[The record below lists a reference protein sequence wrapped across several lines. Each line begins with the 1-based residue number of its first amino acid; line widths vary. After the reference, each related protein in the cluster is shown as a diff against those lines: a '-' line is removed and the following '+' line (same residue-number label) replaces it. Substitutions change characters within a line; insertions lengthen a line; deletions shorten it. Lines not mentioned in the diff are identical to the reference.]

1 MASIT
6 LKNIVKCYTKD
17 VPVVKNFN
25 LEIQDKEFV
34 VFLGPSGCGKTTVL
48 RMIAGLE
55 EITEGDIFIEETL
68 VNETAPRDRDV
79 AMVFQNYAIYPHLT
93 VYGNLA
99 FSLKA
104 RKVSKK
110 EMDPLVRSTAK
121 MLGIDRY
128 LERKP
133 RHLSGGERQRV
144 ALGRAIVRQPKAF
157 LMDEPLSNLDAKLRV
172 QMRFELSQLHRKLGI
187 TTVYVTHDQIEALTL
202 GDRLVLMSEGEIQQI
217 ADPFTIYNRPAN
229 VFVATF
235 VGSPSMNLFDARI
248 VQQNGALYLA
258 GKRLRIKLHDIT
270 DVEKDYIG
278 RDVICGFRPEA
289 IALAEYVQFKNKSE
303 DIDARIDDVEP
314 VGDSQLIYVSCND
327 QLFVANKEISSGFLD
342 RHSLMGKDTKINF
355 NLDQIHL
362 FDKSSQK
369 AIYNP

>member
-1 MASIT
+1 MASIS
-6 LKNIVKCYTKD
+6 LKNVVKCYTKD
-17 VPVVKNFN
+17 LPVVKNFN

-55 EITEGDIFIEETL
+55 EITEGDIFIEDKQ
-68 VNETAPRDRDV
+68 VNETAPKDRDI

-104 RKVSKK
+104 RKVAK
-110 EMDPLVRSTAK
+110 EEIDTNVKSTAK
-121 MLGIDRY
+121 MLGIDQY

-144 ALGRAIVRQPKAF
+144 ALGRAIVRNPKAF

-172 QMRFELSQLHRKLGI
+172 QMRFELSRLHRKLGV

-202 GDRLVLMSEGEIQQI
+202 GDRLVLMSQGEIQQI

-235 VGSPSMNLFDARI
+235 VGSPSMNLFDAKISRD
-248 VQQNGALYLA
+248 NGALFLH
-258 GKRLRIKLHDIT
+258 GEIIKIKLPDIGGIE
-270 DVEKDYIG
+270 DHIG
-278 RDVICGFRPEA
+278 KDVICGFRPEA
-289 IALAEYVQFKNKSE
+289 IALTEYVQFKNKSE

-314 VGDSQLIYVSCND
+314 IGDSQLIYVSCGD
-327 QLFVANKEISSGFLD
+327 HLFVANKDMISGYLD
-342 RHSLMGKDTKINF
+342 RHSVIEKDTKICF
-355 NLDQIHL
+355 NLDQIHI
-362 FDKSSQK
+362 FDKSSEE

>member
-1 MASIT
+1 MATIT
-6 LKNIVKCYTKD
+6 LKNVVKCYTKD
-17 VPVVKNFN
+17 LPVVKNFN
-25 LEIQDKEFV
+25 LDIRDKEFV

-55 EITEGDIFIEETL
+55 EITEGDIHIDEKL
-68 VNETAPRDRDV
+68 VNETAPRDRDL

-104 RKVSKK
+104 RKVAKD
-110 EMDPLVRSTAK
+110 EIDTQVRSTAK
-121 MLGIDRY
+121 LLGIDRY

-144 ALGRAIVRQPKAF
+144 ALGRAIVRNPKAF

-172 QMRFELSQLHRKLGI
+172 QMRFELSKLHRQLGV
-187 TTVYVTHDQIEALTL
+187 TTIYVTHDQIEALTL

-229 VFVATF
+229 IFVATF
-235 VGSPSMNLFDARI
+235 VGSPSMNLFEAR
-248 VQQNGALYLA
+248 VGRENGMIHLD
-258 GKRLRIKLHDIT
+258 GESVKIT
-270 DVEKDYIG
+270 LSGITGIEEHIG
-278 RDVICGFRPEA
+278 NDVICGFRPEA
-289 IALAEYVQFKNKSE
+289 IALTEHLQFKNKSE

-314 VGDSQLIYVSCND
+314 IGDSQLIYVSCGD
-327 QLFVANKEISSGFLD
+327 HLFIANKDMASGFLE
-342 RHSLMGKDTKINF
+342 RHAVIDKDTKINF
-355 NLDQIHL
+355 NLDQIHI
-362 FDKSSQK
+362 FDKSSQQ

>member
-1 MASIT
+1 MASIS
-6 LKNIVKCYTKD
+6 LKNVVKCYTKD
-17 VPVVKNFN
+17 LPVVKNFN
-25 LEIQDKEFV
+25 LEIKDKEFV

-55 EITEGDIFIEETL
+55 EITEGDIFIEDKQI
-68 VNETAPRDRDV
+68 NETAPKDRDI

-104 RKVSKK
+104 RKVEKA
-110 EMDPLVRSTAK
+110 EMDSLVKSTAK
-121 MLGIDRY
+121 MLGIDQY

-144 ALGRAIVRQPKAF
+144 ALGRAIVRNPKAF

-172 QMRFELSQLHRKLGI
+172 QMRFELSRLHRQLGV
-187 TTVYVTHDQIEALTL
+187 TTIYVTHDQIEALTL
-202 GDRLVLMSEGEIQQI
+202 GDRLVLMSDGEIQQI

-248 VQQNGALYLA
+248 SRDNGALFLQ
-258 GKRLRIKLHDIT
+258 GEDIRIKLPDIGG
-270 DVEKDYIG
+270 VEDHVGK
-278 RDVICGFRPEA
+278 DVICGFRPEA
-289 IALAEYVQFKNKSE
+289 IALSEYTQFKNKSE
-303 DIDARIDDVEP
+303 DIKARIDDVEP
-314 VGDSQLIYVSCND
+314 VGDSQLIYVSFGD
-327 QLFVANKEISSGFLD
+327 HLFIANKDVISGFLD
-342 RHSLMGKDTKINF
+342 RHAVIEKDTRISF

-362 FDKSSQK
+362 FDKSSEE